1 MRNVDRLEFE
11 EARMRR
17 YDALDRENEDTHD
30 AILDDVSIHKEARPQ
45 MGWVDA
51 PDGDDYLDREVGL
64 KTFNGMRELMTAKE
78 EKERV
83 IRELDDMAEYMD
95 QILLPQDPDL
105 EEEDLSVPHA
115 VAGMDGLDLEDSP
128 IEQLRERVSHLSQDS
143 DWYPYENKTLF
154 LLDLLDNLPRL
165 RLSQRHMQM
174 FLWVLSESGAHDVP
188 SLYALCE
195 TQARLRKFGGVTTK
209 RFESSLGNVMYL
221 NDIPEIIA
229 HDYANPQ
236 IAPLLCFYPE
246 EKEGCVSEIW
256 QMKRIKE
263 LPAEQLTPMV
273 RKGLK
278 DFYVNELAELR
289 SGEYVIP
296 HMWII
301 RNNVMCAD
309 ARRVELTQ
317 DGLVVKPE
325 LVNIQGDDLAFTYF
339 DLMEEGGIKFVDDSV
354 QALMPNPLRAVANG
368 YELYTSFVF
377 LWADDVGGNV
387 SKMVNAHKNI
397 YLAHVNVPGR
407 LLQQEYFVC
416 FVATSPHASTP
427 EQFEAVLEMFR
438 IAVPGLPA
446 DNPQQSE
453 ECSHIGPSGNCKCR
467 RCLVGGPATVTESDD
482 GYHALHEPGAPRRVV
497 RTIEEIQKQ
506 LLKATEGKLAPVSAM
521 QTAMKAIKADHP
533 SWSHAQVQQ
542 AAKEWLDEQPGQRWS
557 PLLSFPG
564 LDPHRD
570 TPVEILHT
578 VLLGLIKYVWHNL
591 HTSWKD
597 PKRELFIIRLQ
608 GTNIDGLTIL
618 PIHAAYMS
626 QYRNALVGK
635 HFKTL
640 MQTVVF
646 HVHGIVSQPQFEL
659 IKATGWLGAVLWYHK
674 IRNMV
679 EYLVSGV
686 SGYWLVFHDS
696 KASKGD
702 LRILVANVLDVFDT
716 VDLTRILDKGKL
728 HILSHLPDDVEH
740 FGPAIRNH
748 QAPGRDIARKCS
760 SMEHVK
766 HLMSGGF
773 SEADPV
779 DEAQGGEWVQSSRR
793 VQAMLVQHPIMQTHL
808 GWVPPPKHTP
818 GYVKPIAQ
826 KKRKTL
832 TWANTPG
839 AQARLQA
846 PPLDHSTWHHGIAVT
861 AQSNDICKVGT
872 WVFAGSESATVIGRI
887 HCLLIPEGP
896 SEHCSY
902 VILEVCYISDTLHV
916 AFNMPLLRCLTTD
929 PEFLGIRS
937 QDIRFM
943 VNVQHDCRTAKCGVT
958 GSRVH
963 RQERE
968 ATSHT
973 SPALVHADDMQFVLN
988 LNAIHNADLVRETLP
1003 RTLTAPEPLHQD
1015 RRSYHDRMAA
1025 QVWVMRIHKRAQTKA
1040 KAKATRSANK
1050 EKQRIAARTD
1060 HDENPGNPP
1069 PPDEARDIDP
1079 ETDSDGGQPSDWNPL
1094 GTEAPAIDADEEPD
1108 YEEPDLLPAL
1118 RSTRARAI
1126 KRRRVQ

>member
-1 MRNVDRLEFE
+1 MFTAVPDDSTWISRASLSSHLKGRTHMRNVDRLEFE
-11 EARMRR
+11 EARMRH

-51 PDGDDYLDREVGL
+51 PDGDDYLDREVDL
-64 KTFNGMRELMTAKE
+64 KTFDGMRELMTAKE
-78 EKERV
+78 EKECV
-83 IRELDDMAEYMD
+83 IRELDDMVEYMD
-95 QILLPQDPDL
+95 QSLLPQEPDL
-105 EEEDLSVPHA
+105 EEEDLS
-115 VAGMDGLDLEDSP
+115 
-128 IEQLRERVSHLSQDS
+128 
-143 DWYPYENKTLF
+143 LF
-154 LLDLLDNLPRL
+154 LLDLLDNLPQL
-165 RLSQRHMQM
+165 RLSERHMQM

-188 SLYALCE
+188 SLYALRE

-229 HDYANPQ
+229 HDYANLQ
-236 IAPLLCFYPE
+236 ITPLLCFYPE

-309 ARRVELTQ
+309 ACQVELT
-317 DGLVVKPE
+317 
-325 LVNIQGDDLAFTYF
+325 
-339 DLMEEGGIKFVDDSV
+339 

-377 LWADDVGGNV
+377 LWADDIGGN
-387 SKMVNAHKNI
+387 NI

-407 LLQQEYFVC
+407 LLQQEYFVR

-427 EQFEAVLEMFR
+427 EQFEAVLEMVRGTQHKPPCTYNAHSHCLCKFR

-453 ECSHIGPSGNCKCR
+453 ECSHIGPSGNCKCC
-467 RCLVGGPATVTESDD
+467 RCLVGGPAAVTESDD

-506 LLKATEGKLAPVSAM
+506 LLKVTEGKLAPVSAM
-521 QTAMKAIKADHP
+521 QTASGVKDRVAQGWIVKVLSKVKAIKADHP

-564 LDPHRD
+564 LDPHGD

-597 PKRELFIIRLQ
+597 PERELFIIRLQ
-608 GTNIDGLTIL
+608 GTNIDGLTIP
-618 PIHAAYMS
+618 PIRVAYMS

-659 IKATGWLGAVLWYHK
+659 IKATGRLGAVLWYHK

-679 EYLVSGV
+679 EYL
-686 SGYWLVFHDS
+686 
-696 KASKGD
+696 GD
-702 LRILVANVLDVFDT
+702 LRILVANVLDAFDT
-716 VDLTRILDKGKL
+716 VDPTHILDKGKL
-728 HILSHLPDDVEH
+728 HILSHLPDDVER
-740 FGPAIRNH
+740 FGPAIRYATEVFECFNHVFRMCSVLSNH
-748 QAPGRDIARKCS
+748 QVPGHDIARKCS

-766 HLMSGGF
+766 HLMSG
-773 SEADPV
+773 
-779 DEAQGGEWVQSSRR
+779 AQGGEWVQSSRR
-793 VQAMLVQHPIMQTHL
+793 VQAMLVQHPIVQTHL

-832 TWANTPG
+832 T
-839 AQARLQA
+839 L
-846 PPLDHSTWHHGIAVT
+846 PPWTIQHGIMGFAVT
-861 AQSNDICKVGT
+861 AQSDNICKVGT
-872 WVFAGSESATVIGRI
+872 WAFAGSESLILPPQATVI
-887 HCLLIPEGP
+887 GP

-902 VILEVCYISDTLHV
+902 VILEVYHISDTLHA

-943 VNVQHDCRTAKCGVT
+943 VNCGVT

-968 ATSHT
+968 ATNN
-973 SPALVHADDMQFVLN
+973 MQFVLN
-988 LNAIHNADLVRETLP
+988 LNAIHNADLVP
-1003 RTLTAPEPLHQD
+1003 PEPLHQD
-1015 RRSYHDRMAA
+1015 HRSYHDRMAA
-1025 QVWVMRIHKRAQTKA
+1025 QVRVMRTHKRAQTKA

-1060 HDENPGNPP
+1060 HDENPGYPP

>member
-30 AILDDVSIHKEARPQ
+30 AILDDVSVHKEARPQ

-51 PDGDDYLDREVGL
+51 PDGDDYLDREVDL
-64 KTFNGMRELMTAKE
+64 KTFDGMRELMTAKE
-78 EKERV
+78 EKECV

-95 QILLPQDPDL
+95 QILLPQEPDL
-105 EEEDLSVPHA
+105 EEEDLSVLHA

-165 RLSQRHMQM
+165 RLSEWHMQM
-174 FLWVLSESGAHDVP
+174 FLWVLSESEAHDVP
-188 SLYALCE
+188 SLYALHE
-195 TQARLRKFGGVTTK
+195 TQARLHKFGGVTTK
-209 RFESSLGNVMYL
+209 QFESSLGNVMYL

-246 EKEGCVSEIW
+246 EKEGCVLEIW

-377 LWADDVGGNV
+377 LWADDVGGNI
-387 SKMVNAHKNI
+387 SKCGVKD
-397 YLAHVNVPGR
+397 R
-407 LLQQEYFVC
+407 
-416 FVATSPHASTP
+416 VA
-427 EQFEAVLEMFR
+427 QGWIVKVLSK
-438 IAVPGLPA
+438 V
-446 DNPQQSE
+446 
-453 ECSHIGPSGNCKCR
+453 
-467 RCLVGGPATVTESDD
+467 
-482 GYHALHEPGAPRRVV
+482 
-497 RTIEEIQKQ
+497 
-506 LLKATEGKLAPVSAM
+506 
-521 QTAMKAIKADHP
+521 KAIKADHP

-564 LDPHRD
+564 
-570 TPVEILHT
+570 
-578 VLLGLIKYVWHNL
+578 
-591 HTSWKD
+591 
-597 PKRELFIIRLQ
+597 
-608 GTNIDGLTIL
+608 TNIDGLTIP
-618 PIHAAYMS
+618 PIRAAYMS

-659 IKATGWLGAVLWYHK
+659 IKATGRLGAVLWYHK

-686 SGYWLVFHDS
+686 SGYWLAFHDS

-702 LRILVANVLDVFDT
+702 LRILVANVLDVFDA
-716 VDLTRILDKGKL
+716 VDPACILDKGKL
-728 HILSHLPDDVEH
+728 HILSHLPEDVER
-740 FGPAIRNH
+740 FGPTIRNH

-760 SMEHVK
+760 SMEHIK

-773 SEADPV
+773 WEADPV

-793 VQAMLVQHPIMQTHL
+793 VQAMLVQHPIVQTHL

-832 TWANTPG
+832 TWADTPG

-861 AQSNDICKVGT
+861 AQSDDICKVGT

-902 VILEVCYISDTLHV
+902 VILEVYHISDTLHA

-968 ATSHT
+968 ATSCT

-1003 RTLTAPEPLHQD
+1003 RALTAPEPLHQD

-1025 QVWVMRIHKRAQTKA
+1025 QVRVMRTHKRAQTKA

-1050 EKQRIAARTD
+1050 EKQRIAARMD

-1126 KRRRVQ
+1126 KRCRVQ

>member
-51 PDGDDYLDREVGL
+51 PDGDDYLDREVDL
-64 KTFNGMRELMTAKE
+64 KTFDGMRELMTAKE

-95 QILLPQDPDL
+95 QILLPQEPDL

-128 IEQLRERVSHLSQDS
+128 IEQLREQVSHLSQDS
-143 DWYPYENKTLF
+143 DWYPYENKT
-154 LLDLLDNLPRL
+154 
-165 RLSQRHMQM
+165 
-174 FLWVLSESGAHDVP
+174 
-188 SLYALCE
+188 
-195 TQARLRKFGGVTTK
+195 
-209 RFESSLGNVMYL
+209 
-221 NDIPEIIA
+221 
-229 HDYANPQ
+229 DYANPQ

-325 LVNIQGDDLAFTYF
+325 LINIQGDDLAFTYF

-368 YELYTSFVF
+368 YELYMSFVF

-407 LLQQEYFVC
+407 LLQQEYFVR
-416 FVATSPHASTP
+416 FVATSPHASTL
-427 EQFEAVLEMFR
+427 EQFEAVLEMR
-438 IAVPGLPA
+438 ELQVPPL
-446 DNPQQSE
+446 
-453 ECSHIGPSGNCKCR
+453 SG
-467 RCLVGGPATVTESDD
+467 LVGGPATVMESDN

-497 RTIEEIQKQ
+497 GTIEEIQKQ

-521 QTAMKAIKADHP
+521 QTVSGVKDRVAQGWIVKVLSKVKAIKADHP

-542 AAKEWLDEQPGQRWS
+542 AAKEWLDEQPGQRWG

-564 LDPHRD
+564 LDLHRD

-578 VLLGLIKYVWHNL
+578 
-591 HTSWKD
+591 SWKD
-597 PKRELFIIRLQ
+597 PERELFVIRLQ
-608 GTNIDGLTIL
+608 GTNIDGLTIP

-635 HFKTL
+635 HSKTL
-640 MQTVVF
+640 MQTAVF
-646 HVHGIVSQPQFEL
+646 HVHGI
-659 IKATGWLGAVLWYHK
+659 

-686 SGYWLVFHDS
+686 SGYWLAFHDS

-702 LRILVANVLDVFDT
+702 LRILVANVLDAFDT
-716 VDLTRILDKGKL
+716 VDPARILDKGKL
-728 HILSHLPDDVEH
+728 HILSHLPDDVEY
-740 FGPAIRNH
+740 FGPPIRNH
-748 QAPGRDIARKCS
+748 QAPSRDIAHKCS
-760 SMEHVK
+760 SMEQVK

-773 SEADPV
+773 WEADPA

-793 VQAMLVQHPIMQTHL
+793 VQAMLVQHPIVQTHL

-818 GYVKPIAQ
+818 GYIKPIAQ
-826 KKRKTL
+826 KKQKTL
-832 TWANTPG
+832 TWADTPG

-846 PPLDHSTWHHGIAVT
+846 PPLDHSTWHHGIPVT
-861 AQSNDICKVGT
+861 AQSDDICKVGT
-872 WVFAGSESATVIGRI
+872 WVFVGSEPATVIGRI

-902 VILEVCYISDTLHV
+902 MILEVYHISDTLHV
-916 AFNMPLLRCLTTD
+916 AFNMPLLRRLTTD
-929 PEFLGIRS
+929 PEFLGIQS

-943 VNVQHDCRTAKCGVT
+943 VNVQHDCRTAKCGIT

-968 ATSHT
+968 ATSPT

-988 LNAIHNADLVRETLP
+988 LNAIHNADLVHETLP
-1003 RTLTAPEPLHQD
+1003 RALTAPEPLHQD

-1025 QVWVMRIHKRAQTKA
+1025 QVWVMRTHKCAQTKA

-1050 EKQRIAARTD
+1050 EKQIIAARTD

-1079 ETDSDGGQPSDWNPL
+1079 ETDSDGGQPSNWNPL
-1094 GTEAPAIDADEEPD
+1094 GTEAPTIDADEEPD

-1118 RSTRARAI
+1118 RSTHARAI
-1126 KRRRVQ
+1126 KRCRVQ

>member
-1 MRNVDRLEFE
+1 
-11 EARMRR
+11 
-17 YDALDRENEDTHD
+17 
-30 AILDDVSIHKEARPQ
+30 
-45 MGWVDA
+45 
-51 PDGDDYLDREVGL
+51 
-64 KTFNGMRELMTAKE
+64 
-78 EKERV
+78 
-83 IRELDDMAEYMD
+83 
-95 QILLPQDPDL
+95 
-105 EEEDLSVPHA
+105 
-115 VAGMDGLDLEDSP
+115 
-128 IEQLRERVSHLSQDS
+128 
-143 DWYPYENKTLF
+143 
-154 LLDLLDNLPRL
+154 
-165 RLSQRHMQM
+165 M

-188 SLYALCE
+188 SLYALRE

-278 DFYVNELAELR
+278 DFYVNELEELR
-289 SGEYVIP
+289 SGEYVMIP

-301 RNNVMCAD
+301 HNNVMCAD

-339 DLMEEGGIKFVDDSV
+339 DLMEEGGIKFVDHITDDSV
-354 QALMPNPLRAVANG
+354 QALMPNPLCAVANG

-377 LWADDVGGNV
+377 LWADDVGGNI

-397 YLAHVNVPGR
+397 YLAHVNVPGQ
-407 LLQQEYFVC
+407 LLQQEYFVR

-427 EQFEAVLEMFR
+427 EQFEAVLEMVRGTQHKPPRTYNSHSHRLCKFR

-467 RCLVGGPATVTESDD
+467 RCLVGGPAAVTDSDD

-521 QTAMKAIKADHP
+521 QTASGVKDRVAQGWIVKVLSKVKAIKADHP

-570 TPVEILHT
+570 TLVEILHT

-597 PKRELFIIRLQ
+597 PERELFIICLQ
-608 GTNIDGLTIL
+608 GTNIDGLTIP
-618 PIHAAYMS
+618 PIRAAYMS
-626 QYRNALVGK
+626 QYCNALVGK

-659 IKATGWLGAVLWYHK
+659 IKATGRLGAVLWYHK
-674 IRNMV
+674 ICNMV
-679 EYLVSGV
+679 EYL
-686 SGYWLVFHDS
+686 
-696 KASKGD
+696 GD
-702 LRILVANVLDVFDT
+702 LRILVANVLDAFDT
-716 VDLTRILDKGKL
+716 VDPTRILDKGKL
-728 HILSHLPDDVEH
+728 HILSHLPDDVER
-740 FGPAIRNH
+740 FGPAIRYATEVFECFNHVFRMCSVLSNH

-773 SEADPV
+773 WEADPV
-779 DEAQGGEWVQSSRR
+779 DEAQGSEWVQSSRR
-793 VQAMLVQHPIMQTHL
+793 VQAMLIQHPIVQTHL

-818 GYVKPIAQ
+818 GYVKPIITQ

-832 TWANTPG
+832 TWADTPG

-861 AQSNDICKVGT
+861 AQSDDICKVGT
-872 WVFAGSESATVIGRI
+872 WVFAGSELATVIGHI

-902 VILEVCYISDTLHV
+902 VILEVYHISDTLHA

-958 GSRVH
+958 GSRVY

-968 ATSHT
+968 ATSRT

-988 LNAIHNADLVRETLP
+988 LNAIHNADLVHETLP

-1025 QVWVMRIHKRAQTKA
+1025 QVRVMRTHKRAQTKA

-1050 EKQRIAARTD
+1050 EKQ
-1060 HDENPGNPP
+1060 
-1069 PPDEARDIDP
+1069 
-1079 ETDSDGGQPSDWNPL
+1079 
-1094 GTEAPAIDADEEPD
+1094 
-1108 YEEPDLLPAL
+1108 
-1118 RSTRARAI
+1118 
-1126 KRRRVQ
+1126 